1 MKKLSLVF
9 LRIIFWFTILGLC
22 VSILMAGWVFLSHHG
37 DWEMKRKFFERVNFT
52 NIYNENR
59 PAFDIILSFQFV
71 IKILKLAAVFY
82 VLKILKLFKG
92 EQPFHIVMANYLQ
105 AIAIISLII
114 GLMGIT
120 QTFYIEKFVN
130 NKLMLSTTFSD
141 ENYLVLAAFIYLLK
155 LVFQKGHELQ
165 SENDLTI

>member
-1 MKKLSLVF
+1 MKKISLVF
-9 LRIIFWFTILGLC
+9 LQIIFWFTILGLC
-22 VSILMAGWVFLSHHG
+22 VSILMISWIFFSHHG

-71 IKILKLAAVFY
+71 IKVLKLAAVFY
-82 VLKILKLFKG
+82 VLKILKLFEG
-92 EQPFHIVMANYLQ
+92 EEPFHIVTANYIQ
-105 AIAIISLII
+105 VIAIISLII
-114 GLMGIT
+114 GLIGVV
-120 QTFYIEKFVN
+120 QTFYIEKFVD

-141 ENYLVLAAFIYLLK
+141 ENYLFLAAFVYLLK
-155 LVFQKGHELQ
+155 LAFQKGHELQ